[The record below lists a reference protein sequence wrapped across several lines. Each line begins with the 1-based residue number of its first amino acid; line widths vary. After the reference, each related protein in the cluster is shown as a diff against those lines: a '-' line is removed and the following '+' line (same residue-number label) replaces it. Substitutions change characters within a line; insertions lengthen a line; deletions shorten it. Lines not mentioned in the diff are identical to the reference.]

1 MFSKRLKE
9 LRKTKKMTQTELA
22 TALHLSHGAVA
33 MWETN
38 KRQPDNDTMSRLA
51 DFFAVSVDYLLG
63 RDETKN
69 PPNVYDVDGL
79 LTYEVLGTV
88 RAGYNGSINEIPT
101 GEIIEIPFSMISG
114 GEKSEYFVLQVKGNS
129 MYPRLLDGD
138 KILCKRTSSVDNGTL
153 AVVLYDGEDATV
165 KKVVYAPGENWIDLV
180 PFNPEFAP
188 KRISG
193 TDLEICRI
201 LGKVIKLIRD
211 L

>member
-1 MFSKRLKE
+1 MNRLKE
-9 LRKTKKMTQTELA
+9 LRLLHGKTQAQVAAWLLITQAAYSKYECGRAEPSIET
-22 TALHLSHGAVA
+22 LSILCEKYGV
-33 MWETN
+33 TLN
-38 KRQPDNDTMSRLA
+38 
-51 DFFAVSVDYLLG
+51 YILG
-63 RDETKN
+63 KEETKN

-138 KILCKRTSSVDNGTL
+138 KILCKRTSSVDSGTL

-165 KKVVYAPGENWIDLV
+165 KKVVYAPGENWIELV

-193 TDLEICRI
+193 TELEICRI

>member
-1 MFSKRLKE
+1 MFSGRLKL
-9 LRKTKKMTQTELA
+9 LRKSKGLTQTELA
-22 TALHLSHGAVA
+22 NALHLSHGAIA

-38 KRQPDNDTMSRLA
+38 KRQPDNDTMLRLA
-51 DFFAVSVDYLLG
+51 DFFGVSVDYLLG
-63 RDETKN
+63 REETKN
-69 PPNVYDVDGL
+69 PPNVYDVDGIVS
-79 LTYEVLGTV
+79 YEVLGTV

-101 GEIIEIPFSMISG
+101 GEVIELPFSMING
-114 GEKSEYFVLQVKGNS
+114 GEKEEYFVLQVKGSS

-138 KILCKRTSSVDNGTL
+138 KILCKRTSSVDSGTL

-165 KKVVYAPGENWIDLV
+165 KRVVYAPGENWLELV

-193 TDLEICRI
+193 ADLEICRI
-201 LGKVIKLIRD
+201 LGKVVKLIRD